1 MVLPITRWLLLFG
14 LLLTACGSATV
25 APSPTA
31 APILPQS
38 TSTLNVVVP
47 EAVVECGPEAAIAL
61 AQTQSDLALA
71 AAAQVDTIQQATQES
86 VLIAQA
92 GKNAFTAARDLMKA
106 YAVPECLSPGKE
118 FAVQFFDERL
128 EAYAALASGDE
139 SGYDLHLNNGE
150 VARQNMI
157 SVVNGVLGQ

>member
-1 MVLPITRWLLLFG
+1 MTRWLLLFG
-14 LLLTACGSATV
+14 LFLTACASATV
-25 APSPTA
+25 EPSPTVS
-31 APILPQS
+31 PIRPLS
-38 TSTLNVVVP
+38 TPTLNVVVP
-47 EAVVECGPEAAIAL
+47 EAVAECGPEAAIAL

-86 VLIAQA
+86 ALIAQA
-92 GKNAFTAARDLMKA
+92 GKNAFTAARDLMQA
-106 YAVPECLSPGKE
+106 YAVPDCLSQGKE
-118 FAVQFFDERL
+118 FAAQFFDERL
-128 EAYAALASGDE
+128 EAYTALAAGDQ